1 MNICWFVVF
10 TVLNFASPGRSEQKE
25 PVALPDP
32 IAYLKN
38 HDAQIQAI
46 LGQTS
51 GDTLLPA
58 LREKIKQHISSTFDF
73 AELSRLALG
82 NHWSERT
89 PAERTHFTQTF
100 RGIIEEQNFDTFLRY
115 YREGKITYQSA
126 TVDDNRATVVGTVP
140 LKREHVEIIYKMHTI
155 EETWRVYDLT
165 IDGVSTAE
173 GNRRRYARYIEKKSY
188 QQLITQLDKQLTR
201 LRDLKE

>member
-1 MNICWFVVF
+1 MNIYWIVVLA
-10 TVLNFASPGRSEQKE
+10 VLNFPSLGRSEQTE
-25 PVALPDP
+25 PVALPNP

-58 LREKIKQHISSTFDF
+58 LRRKITHPISATFDF

-82 NHWSERT
+82 KHWAERT

-140 LKREHVEIIYKMHTI
+140 LKREHVEIIYNMHTV
-155 EETWRVYDLT
+155 EGTWRVYDLT
-165 IDGVSTAE
+165 IDGGSTAE

-188 QQLITQLDKQLTR
+188 QQLITQLDNQLTR

>member
-1 MNICWFVVF
+1 MNICWFVVLAALSF
-10 TVLNFASPGRSEQKE
+10 PSLGRSEQKA
-25 PVALPDP
+25 PIALPDP
-32 IAYLKN
+32 IAHLKN

-46 LGQTS
+46 LDQTS

-58 LREKIKQHISSTFDF
+58 LRGKIKQHISSTFDF

-82 NHWSERT
+82 SHWTERT
-89 PAERTHFTQTF
+89 PAERAHFTQTF

-126 TVDDNRATVVGTVP
+126 TVDDNHATVVGAVP
-140 LKREHVEIIYKMHTI
+140 LKREHVEIIYKMHI
-155 EETWRVYDLT
+155 VEGTWRVYDLT